1 MHHQTEFNKHTAL
14 QSKYGSNAYMLW
26 VLGLYLDESDL
37 DALAARSLT
46 DGGNDKCIDFIEIDK
61 TGQKIVVA
69 QGYFSE
75 KSADKA
81 PAKKASDL
89 TIAASWLAHGDE
101 NAQTLNEQVRARAI
115 ECRAALDGDEIEQIE
130 LLYIHNRPES
140 LNSQEELDT
149 CARTAQK
156 LFEQYEIPVICKEL
170 GLREIETL
178 YRERSSQILVN
189 DAITIDGSHMGSHST
204 NDWDAHIYN
213 VKGTWLRDLFKQHDD
228 RLFSANYRGFLG
240 ISKRKKINSSIKSTA
255 ERQSAHVSRIDLFV
269 DFQSS
274 VDMESWDRNAWV
286 TRASS
291 INAYAV
297 SGQFSGWSVGLGGII
312 SARLYNKLLEIVV
325 SGKDWILPLWQ
336 KAGWQASNMV
346 WRLEFEL
353 KREVLTQKGISKLH
367 QVLGNL
373 NGLWSYATTEWL
385 RLTLPSED
393 DKTRSRWP
401 IHPLWGFLSAVD
413 WEGKGGPLAK
423 RFSPSRSPNDDK
435 LFQIAY
441 SAILSY
447 MAKHGFPAT
456 ELYEGAEDFLANA
469 YAYHERKAN
478 DLGLPFD
485 DFITERL
492 ALKHR
497 QYNTAINDPE
507 QEVKRKA
514 KELAEQAR
522 AYCKESDGH

>member
-1 MHHQTEFNKHTAL
+1 MTQKHKPGCDGLEQTQPQKSTAT
-14 QSKYGSNAYMLW
+14 S
-26 VLGLYLDESDL
+26 
-37 DALAARSLT
+37 LAT
-46 DGGNDKCIDFIEIDK
+46 
-61 TGQKIVVA
+61 
-69 QGYFSE
+69 
-75 KSADKA
+75 
-81 PAKKASDL
+81 
-89 TIAASWLAHGDE
+89 
-101 NAQTLNEQVRARAI
+101 
-115 ECRAALDGDEIEQIE
+115 
-130 LLYIHNRPES
+130 
-140 LNSQEELDT
+140 
-149 CARTAQK
+149 ARTARDARADGGQEVAEPAFEGAPPSNTAPYNCNDGYFKALRWGVDSLYLSYPGELSRESDASLKALK
-156 LFEQYEIPVICKEL
+156 LLAQSADPGEVAKAQLPLGGHIFEVKERGASLFPYILEDGAFRIQISRPGHKAPMAYVKVSAKYLAHVGPVEAEKHLYSLLSEL
-170 GLREIETL
+170 GELKE
-178 YRERSSQILVN
+178 
-189 DAITIDGSHMGSHST
+189 
-204 NDWDAHIYN
+204 
-213 VKGTWLRDLFKQHDD
+213 
-228 RLFSANYRGFLG
+228 
-240 ISKRKKINSSIKSTA
+240 
-255 ERQSAHVSRIDLFV
+255 SAHVSRIDLFV

>member
-1 MHHQTEFNKHTAL
+1 MTQKHNPGRDGLEQHQPQNPTAT
-14 QSKYGSNAYMLW
+14 S
-26 VLGLYLDESDL
+26 
-37 DALAARSLT
+37 LA
-46 DGGNDKCIDFIEIDK
+46 
-61 TGQKIVVA
+61 
-69 QGYFSE
+69 
-75 KSADKA
+75 
-81 PAKKASDL
+81 P
-89 TIAASWLAHGDE
+89 
-101 NAQTLNEQVRARAI
+101 
-115 ECRAALDGDEIEQIE
+115 
-130 LLYIHNRPES
+130 
-140 LNSQEELDT
+140 
-149 CARTAQK
+149 ARTARDARADGGQEVAERA
-156 LFEQYEIPVICKEL
+156 FEGAPPTNRAPYNCNDGYFKALRWGVDSLYLSYPGELSRESDARLKALKEL
-170 GLREIETL
+170 AQSSAPGEVAKAQLPLGGHIFEVKEKGASLFPYILEDGAFRIQLSRRGHKAPMAYVKVSAKYLAHVGPVEAEKHL
-178 YRERSSQILVN
+178 YAVLSEL
-189 DAITIDGSHMGSHST
+189 GEL
-204 NDWDAHIYN
+204 
-213 VKGTWLRDLFKQHDD
+213 KE
-228 RLFSANYRGFLG
+228 SAN
-240 ISKRKKINSSIKSTA
+240 
-255 ERQSAHVSRIDLFV
+255 VSRIDLFV

-274 VDMESWDRNAWV
+274 VDMESWDRSAWV

-297 SGQFSGWSVGLGGII
+297 SGNFSGWSVGLGGII

-336 KAGWQASNMV
+336 KAGWEASGMV

-353 KREVLTQKGISKLH
+353 KREVLTQKGLSKLY

-385 RLTLPSED
+385 RLTQPSED

-469 YAYHERKAN
+469 YAYHEKKAN

-485 DFITERL
+485 DFIAERL

-507 QEVKRKA
+507 QEAKRKA

-522 AYCKESDGH
+522 AYRKESDGK

>member
-1 MHHQTEFNKHTAL
+1 MNISKH
-14 QSKYGSNAYMLW
+14 NRNN
-26 VLGLYLDESDL
+26 
-37 DALAARSLT
+37 LAATSL
-46 DGGNDKCIDFIEIDK
+46 
-61 TGQKIVVA
+61 
-69 QGYFSE
+69 
-75 KSADKA
+75 A
-81 PAKKASDL
+81 P
-89 TIAASWLAHGDE
+89 
-101 NAQTLNEQVRARAI
+101 
-115 ECRAALDGDEIEQIE
+115 
-130 LLYIHNRPES
+130 
-140 LNSQEELDT
+140 
-149 CARTAQK
+149 ARTARDARADGGQAVAEPA
-156 LFEQYEIPVICKEL
+156 FEGAPPTNRAPYNCNDGYFKALRWGVDSLYLSYPGELSRESDARLKALKEL
-170 GLREIETL
+170 AQ
-178 YRERSSQILVN
+178 SSAPGEVAKAQLPL
-189 DAITIDGSHMGSHST
+189 GSHVFEVKEKGASLFPYILEDGAFRIQLSRPGHKAPMAYVKVSAKYL
-204 NDWDAHIYN
+204 AHVGPVEAEKHLYA
-213 VKGTWLRDLFKQHDD
+213 VLSELGDLKE
-228 RLFSANYRGFLG
+228 SAN
-240 ISKRKKINSSIKSTA
+240 
-255 ERQSAHVSRIDLFV
+255 VSRIDLFV

-274 VDMESWDRNAWV
+274 VDMESWDRGAWV

-297 SGQFSGWSVGLGGII
+297 SGNFSGWSVGLGGII

-336 KAGWQASNMV
+336 KAGWEASGMV

-353 KREVLTQKGISKLH
+353 KREVLTQKGLSKLY

-385 RLTLPSED
+385 RLTIPSDD

-469 YAYHERKAN
+469 YAFHEKKAN

-485 DFITERL
+485 DFIAERL

-507 QEVKRKA
+507 QEAKRKA

-522 AYCKESDGH
+522 AYRKESDGK